1 MLVGEDAVE
10 GGETIPAVHLLVQ
23 LVRVAATQANP
34 AAAAAAAARADLGL
48 ELAEGGDDRRDGER
62 LLALHVGEARQMRL

>member
-23 LVRVAATQANP
+23 LVRVAATQADP
-34 AAAAAAAARADLGL
+34 AAATAAAAARADARL
-48 ELAEGGDDRRDGER
+48 ELGEGRNDG
-62 LLALHVGEARQMRL
+62 